1 VEQMIFFARIAA
13 VLIIAYLLGSV
24 PTALI
29 TSKRIKRVDI
39 RSVGDGN
46 MGARNTFHEIGPK
59 FGVIVAVIDFSKG
72 ALSVFLAC
80 ILGLSLGWQ
89 ILAGIVAILGH
100 DFPVFANF
108 KGGQGTATS
117 LGTMLVLFPVPTLIG
132 LITYGIIFLV
142 IKNSNISCSIGGA
155 IIALTLGVSHQWLLL
170 TYAVTVFIFI
180 PIKLYIDSPRRRAIE
195 MARSSRN

>member
-1 VEQMIFFARIAA
+1 MMLFAKTAA
-13 VLIIAYLLGSV
+13 VLVIAYLLGSI
-24 PTALI
+24 PTALAI
-29 TSKRIKRVDI
+29 SIRIKHADI

-59 FGVIVAVIDFSKG
+59 FGVTVAVIDFLKG
-72 ALSVFLAC
+72 ALSVFLAY
-80 ILGLSLGWQ
+80 IIGLNLGWQ
-89 ILAGIVAILGH
+89 ILAGILAILGH
-100 DFPVFANF
+100 DFPVLANF

-132 LITYGIIFLV
+132 LVAYGMIFLI

-170 TYAVTVFIFI
+170 GYAVTVFIFI
-180 PIKLYIDSPRRRAIE
+180 PIKLLIDSPRRRAIE
-195 MARSSRN
+195 IAKSSRN

>member
-1 VEQMIFFARIAA
+1 MILYIGTAA
-13 VLIIAYLLGSV
+13 LLVLAYLLGSI

-29 TSKRIKRVDI
+29 IAKRIKRLDI

-46 MGARNTFHEIGPK
+46 MGARNTFHQIGPK
-59 FGVIVAVIDFSKG
+59 FGVRVAIIDFFKG
-72 ALSVFLAC
+72 ALPVFLAY

-89 ILAGIVAILGH
+89 MLAGILAIFGH

-132 LITYGIIFLV
+132 LAAYGIIFLI
-142 IKNSNISCSIGGA
+142 IKNSNISLSIGGA
-155 IIALTLGVSHQWLLL
+155 IIVLILGISHQWLLFG
-170 TYAVTVFIFI
+170 YAVPAFIFI
-180 PIKLYIDSPRRRAIE
+180 PIKLLIDSPRRRAIE
-195 MARSSRN
+195 TAKK

>member
-1 VEQMIFFARIAA
+1 MILFTETAI
-13 VLIIAYLLGSV
+13 VLVIAYLLGSI

-29 TSKRIKRVDI
+29 ISMRIKLVDI

-59 FGVIVAVIDFSKG
+59 FGIMVAVIDFSKG
-72 ALSVFLAC
+72 ALSVFLAY
-80 ILGLSLGWQ
+80 ILGLNLGWQ
-89 ILAGIVAILGH
+89 ILAGILAILGH

-117 LGTMLVLFPVPTLIG
+117 LGTMLALFPVPTLIG
-132 LITYGIIFLV
+132 LITYGIIFLI

-155 IIALTLGVSHQWLLL
+155 IIALALGVSQQWLLL
-170 TYAVTVFIFI
+170 GYAVTVFIFI
-180 PIKLYIDSPRRRAIE
+180 PVKLFIDSPRRRAIE
-195 MARSSRN
+195 IIKSGRD